1 VSLESALNFAPLAS
15 EMSVAEVVREAV
27 GRQTAVRLTEWHV
40 RRDNYVVASVE
51 TRRPAMRLVVK
62 LEIPGER
69 PNRHLDSMAAIARM
83 VRTHTEAPT
92 FHVVAVDVTRQKWPW
107 EYLIVTELVGDTWA
121 KLYPRLDHTA
131 RAVGQ
136 RQIGR
141 SAAQLHALRFDLF
154 GQIGPDGA
162 VVDGTG
168 AVAALRRRA
177 QQRIRTSRYRDLMLD
192 VLEWRSS
199 LFERLPA
206 PTLCHEDMNPYNL
219 VFDIRDG
226 LPVLSG
232 ILDFESA
239 WASTGES
246 DLARLE
252 LWRLTGGSA
261 LREGYSEIDSAG
273 SEYRARKPVL
283 QLLWCLEYAEHNASA
298 EHQAV
303 TDRVCRELGIESIQ
317 LA

>member
-1 VSLESALNFAPLAS
+1 
-15 EMSVAEVVREAV
+15 
-27 GRQTAVRLTEWHV
+27 
-40 RRDNYVVASVE
+40 
-51 TRRPAMRLVVK
+51 
-62 LEIPGER
+62 
-69 PNRHLDSMAAIARM
+69 
-83 VRTHTEAPT
+83 
-92 FHVVAVDVTRQKWPW
+92 
-107 EYLIVTELVGDTWA
+107 
-121 KLYPRLDHTA
+121 
-131 RAVGQ
+131 
-136 RQIGR
+136 
-141 SAAQLHALRFDLF
+141 
-154 GQIGPDGA
+154 
-162 VVDGTG
+162 
-168 AVAALRRRA
+168 
-177 QQRIRTSRYRDLMLD
+177 
-192 VLEWRSS
+192 
-199 LFERLPA
+199 
-206 PTLCHEDMNPYNL
+206 MNPYNL

-303 TDRVCRELGIESIQ
+303 TDQVCRELGIESIQ